1 MNFFCGGVVDIDIDI
16 DVNDEDDDDVVCATN
31 DLSFDDFNDAASSA
45 QVASIRSWI
54 WGFVFDP

>member
-45 QVASIRSWI
+45 QVANIR
-54 WGFVFDP
+54 